1 MRGSFAESVQE
12 AMRAE
17 RGVEAP
23 PIRPAPRDKPLPL
36 SFAQQRLWFLDQ
48 LEPISALYNLSA
60 AFRLHGR
67 LEAPALEETLSEIVR
82 RHESLRTMFESTEE
96 APLQVVLPARQ
107 VRLTV
112 EDISLMPERERE
124 AEALSIANKEG
135 GKPFDLS
142 RGALI
147 RASLLK
153 IAEEDHVLLITMHHI
168 VSDGWSMG
176 ILTREITALYEAYT
190 GGKPSPLPELEI
202 QYADYANWQQ
212 EWLRG
217 SA

>member
-1 MRGSFAESVQE
+1 
-12 AMRAE
+12 MRAE
-17 RGVEAP
+17 RCG
-23 PIRPAPRDKPLPL
+23 RPLRSGLRRETNKLPL

-82 RHESLRTMFESTEE
+82 RHESLRTMFESTEG
-96 APLQVVLPARQ
+96 APLQVS
-107 VRLTV
+107 LTSAPSKTNSRRYKF
-112 EDISLMPERERE
+112 DARERTRSRG
-124 AEALSIANKEG
+124 AQRPNKEG